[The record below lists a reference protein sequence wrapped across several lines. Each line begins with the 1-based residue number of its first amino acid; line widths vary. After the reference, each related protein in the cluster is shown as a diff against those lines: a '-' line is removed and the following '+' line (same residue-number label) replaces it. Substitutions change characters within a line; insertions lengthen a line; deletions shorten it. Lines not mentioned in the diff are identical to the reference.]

1 MSSQFDAVTVRV
13 KPNIHYKGRSI
24 SYVIECQDGSKKH

>member
-1 MSSQFDAVTVRV
+1 MSSQFDAVTVHI